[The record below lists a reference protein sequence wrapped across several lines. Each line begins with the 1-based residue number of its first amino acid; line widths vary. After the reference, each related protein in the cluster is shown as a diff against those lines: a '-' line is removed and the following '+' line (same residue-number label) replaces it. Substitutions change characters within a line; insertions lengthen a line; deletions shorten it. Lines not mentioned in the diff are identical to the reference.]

1 MAGHTRREMMRVTT
15 LKKGIFSF
23 EISLL
28 ALIKAPSGLSCFK
41 GKGEGDHLHT
51 T

>member
-1 MAGHTRREMMRVTT
+1 MPLTT

-28 ALIKAPSGLSCFK
+28 TLIKAPSGLSCFK
-41 GKGEGDHLHT
+41 AKGERDHLHT

>member
-1 MAGHTRREMMRVTT
+1 MPLTT

-28 ALIKAPSGLSCFK
+28 TLIKAPSGLSCFK
-41 GKGEGDHLHT
+41 AKGERHHLHT